1 MISSAQLSPLS
12 DTDQKIGRV
21 PLILSLTAHFV
32 LVMLAVFG
40 LPFLTQDVVVEQ
52 PMTVRLA
59 SPSEIAAAPAP
70 SQKSPH
76 KDPKPPAT
84 DPNASEKP
92 PEVAP
97 IQPAKVPEPT
107 PPPPVVK
114 PPEPTPKTTP
124 PPPPP
129 PEVKPLPTP
138 TPPPP
143 VVKPVVTPPPPP
155 KPIEKLQDLPKSAP
169 APKLVTLPKPTKAP
183 DDPFA
188 DLEKSV
194 DQIKKQPAAVKAA
207 TVNREVGGG
216 LTNLPANPNVPI
228 GAQAT
233 GPEKDAIVQ
242 QIEPHWNI
250 DPGMP
255 NIAKMVIVLK
265 VQLRP
270 DGTIAGVQVAD
281 ETKSQYNSDAN
292 FHAATD
298 AAVRAVYA
306 TTQIKFPAE
315 KYDTFKDLKL
325 VFHPGDM
332 L

>member
-97 IQPAKVPEPT
+97 IQPAKVPE
-107 PPPPVVK
+107 
-114 PPEPTPKTTP
+114 
-124 PPPPP
+124 
-129 PEVKPLPTP
+129 P